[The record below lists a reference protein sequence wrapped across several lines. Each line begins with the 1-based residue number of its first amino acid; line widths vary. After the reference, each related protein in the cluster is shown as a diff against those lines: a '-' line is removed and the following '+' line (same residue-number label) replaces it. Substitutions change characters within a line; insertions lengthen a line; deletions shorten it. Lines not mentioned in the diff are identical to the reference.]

1 MALALAALQPEDL
14 NEKLARP
21 MPASCRKSRL
31 RKRERKRGGVG
42 GRARY
47 PHWFAVTVVPERR

>member
-1 MALALAALQPEDL
+1 MALALAALQPEVL

-31 RKRERKRGGVG
+31 RKRERGGLGG
-42 GRARY
+42 GRVI
-47 PHWFAVTVVPERR
+47 PNWFTVTVVPERR